1 MNITEKHTTSFKQS
15 EYLRNNLTT
24 LEDKIERLLTGREA
38 ESASAGAITS
48 FESWDIRELKLREVV
63 KSEIE
68 SALRPIQRKL
78 DKLDL
83 IENQLNEISKLV
95 SQEVEQEAIIFRD
108 ISREQAKAEI
118 EELFRNT
125 TDSLYYSDIMEQLGI
140 DLELV
145 VSVCNKLLDEGKI
158 EYGDEGARTISRRS
172 ND

>member
-1 MNITEKHTTSFKQS
+1 MFDDLRPEDEIKHHPK
-15 EYLRNNLTT
+15 
-24 LEDKIERLLTGREA
+24 GREA
-38 ESASAGAITS
+38 ESASAGAVIS
-48 FESWDIRELKLREVV
+48 EIWDIQELKLREVV

-83 IENQLNEISKLV
+83 IENQLNEISRLV
-95 SQEVEQEAIIFRD
+95 GQEVEQEAIILRD
-108 ISREQAKAEI
+108 VSSEQAKAEI

-145 VSVCNKLLDEGKI
+145 VSVCSELLDEGKI
-158 EYGDEGARTISRRS
+158 EYGGNKWLDMM
-172 ND
+172 